1 MASWKGIFAFTYN
14 RKSAFLASLCIRSYV
29 FPHYFSP
36 SAKLSPFDFFLTL
49 QKWSPDHTY
58 FHTCISQYCEEVK
71 SSNFFH
77 FICTPYYTEKE
88 TSETEH
94 SFHQKYSN
102 VGVAHVVS
110 IVRGPL
116 AASMNALIV
125 RCPSFFPSSFAYS
138 AHLVDA
144 VLLYLCTSLP
154 LYPIVPPCPPP
165 SCRRPGVVLCG
176 GLVRPG
182 LGLNLNGVRR
192 KPVFIPRHGGL
203 RSKKGTPKSMGTAAA
218 YNGQST
224 KDPNFPSTKE
234 LGRQWQNGGQSDKDL
249 VFPRKILTK
258 KHYII
263 KEQ

>member
-1 MASWKGIFAFTYN
+1 MSSVLFVAPWQQVWMPLLSVAPPSSPVPSPTLPI
-14 RKSAFLASLCIRSYV
+14 LCIQ
-29 FPHYFSP
+29 YFS
-36 SAKLSPFDFFLTL
+36 
-49 QKWSPDHTY
+49 
-58 FHTCISQYCEEVK
+58 
-71 SSNFFH
+71 
-77 FICTPYYTEKE
+77 
-88 TSETEH
+88 TS
-94 SFHQKYSN
+94 
-102 VGVAHVVS
+102 V
-110 IVRGPL
+110 
-116 AASMNALIV
+116 
-125 RCPSFFPSSFAYS
+125 
-138 AHLVDA
+138 
-144 VLLYLCTSLP
+144 P

-234 LGRQWQNGGQSDKDL
+234 LGRQWQNGGRSDKDL

-258 KHYII
+258 KRYII